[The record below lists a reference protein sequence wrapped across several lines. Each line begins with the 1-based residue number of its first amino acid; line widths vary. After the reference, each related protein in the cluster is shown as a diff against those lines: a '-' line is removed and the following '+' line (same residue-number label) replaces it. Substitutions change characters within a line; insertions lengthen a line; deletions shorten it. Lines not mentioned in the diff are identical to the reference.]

1 MKFPEATKRMSLIL
15 KSDKIRKEISKESP
29 ENLPFLSDISKLNK
43 RGLLTIDSQPG
54 IKTSFLDE
62 MGMKVKIHQRSYII
76 GFMKPEK
83 AEKLNKALAFEEIV
97 MIFVYI
103 DDSKEDTKYYPA
115 SHDIPVTITEKET
128 IPDKYHINTHIST
141 AMPLS
146 QFEFEMKN
154 AHINKN
160 EKVVMVAFIDLKW
173 NRSTDSSRGVL
184 TILLQYL

>member
-1 MKFPEATKRMSLIL
+1 MKFIEASKRMSLLL
-15 KSDKIRKEISKESP
+15 KSAKFKKQISEESP
-29 ENLPFLSDISKLNK
+29 ENLPFLTEISKLNK

-54 IKTSFLDE
+54 IKTSFLDDK
-62 MGMKVKIHQRSYII
+62 GTKVRIHQRAYII

-83 AEKLNKALAFEEIV
+83 AEKLNKAIAFEEIV
-97 MIFVYI
+97 MLFIHI
-103 DDSKEDTKYYPA
+103 DSSKADIKFYPA
-115 SHDIPVTITEKET
+115 SHDIPVTITEKDSDDYQVT
-128 IPDKYHINTHIST
+128 THISN

-173 NRSTDSSRGVL
+173 NRSTDFSKGLL
-184 TILLQYL
+184 TTLTQYL